1 MTKKILHLKENGGRY
16 FYRRRVPER
25 HQKTLGI
32 KMWNRPC
39 GDVSYQKA
47 VALVTGWA
55 EEDDVLIQSLD
66 DPTVSQPIRQATEAK
81 KMSDRLTMAETAKQ
95 AIFGLSAARPPTQ
108 NRRWVRHLLI
118 YRPSDTTALL
128 GRNRGYCPPRRRRSS
143 HARF

>member
-1 MTKKILHLKENGGRY
+1 LKSLVLLDILPSQADFWTQNPDRRTQMGPVHHMPKKILHLKENGGRY

-55 EEDDVLIQSLD
+55 EEDDLLIQSLD
-66 DPTVSQPIRQATEAK
+66 DPTVSRPIRQATEAQ
-81 KMSDRLTMAETAKQ
+81 KMSDRLSIAEVAKH
-95 AIFGLSAARPPTQ
+95 AVFGPSAANLLIFTQ
-108 NRRWVRHLLI
+108 N
-118 YRPSDTTALL
+118 
-128 GRNRGYCPPRRRRSS
+128 
-143 HARF
+143 